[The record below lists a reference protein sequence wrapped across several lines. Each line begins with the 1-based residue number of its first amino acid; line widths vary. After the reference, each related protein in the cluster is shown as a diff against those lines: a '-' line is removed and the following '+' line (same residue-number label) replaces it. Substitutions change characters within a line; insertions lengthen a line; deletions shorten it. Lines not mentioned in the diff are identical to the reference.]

1 MSPARMAIAAIV
13 SVALAALMGWQ
24 VSRMR
29 RVEACTAEGKI
40 WHGPTSM
47 CVTPRPGPIL
57 ERDLR
62 RS

>member
-1 MSPARMAIAAIV
+1 MSPTRLIVAAIV
-13 SVALAALMGWQ
+13 SLALAGLLGWQ
-24 VSRMR
+24 ASRMR
-29 RVEACTAEGKI
+29 RVEACTADGKI
-40 WHGPTSM
+40 WHGPTSK